1 MKIEKLKI
9 TTVLDVEKGTSKAG
23 KEWKKITFV
32 GQTDE
37 QYNNIYAFELFGED
51 KVDNF
56 LKYNDVG
63 DVVTV
68 EFNVSCNEWNG
79 KYFTTL
85 SAWKIERLQSDNTI
99 KQEPLTEVKQDDD
112 LPF

>member
-1 MKIEKLKI
+1 MKIENLKI

-63 DVVTV
+63 DIVSV